1 MIAKNIF
8 KELGYDDYDKSYS
21 AILYIN
27 SKENIRI
34 WFDTIEKTVEKCKQ
48 TSTSAFDI
56 QKIPITFN
64 EIKAI
69 NRQIIELEKEVE

>member
-1 MIAKNIF
+1 MIAKDIF

-27 SKENIRI
+27 SKEDIRI
-34 WFDTIEKTVEKCKQ
+34 WFDTIEKTVEKYKQ
-48 TSTSAFDI
+48 TSAFNI
-56 QKIPITFN
+56 QEIPITFN

-69 NRQIIELEKEVE
+69 NRQIIELEKEVS

>member
-27 SKENIRI
+27 SKEDIRI
-34 WFDTIEKTVEKCKQ
+34 WFDTIEKKSKNVSKQ
-48 TSTSAFDI
+48 VQVHLIFKKF
-56 QKIPITFN
+56 Q
-64 EIKAI
+64 
-69 NRQIIELEKEVE
+69 